1 MPVSAGHPP
10 KYQQDSRA
18 RFDRYEERQKIGTWE
33 HGDIY
38 SARHQGL
45 DCRVTMRVLE
55 LTDETSPEL
64 KTQFI
69 ERAKAISG
77 LNHPNTVQTME
88 AGIDEDVAF
97 IVQPQFEAKPIEGF
111 QPRGLLER
119 SAEGFFPNS
128 ALNTTMRAVVAAL
141 SAIHEQG
148 IVHGNINSKS
158 IVVCPSGVVRLT
170 GLIESQVTN
179 TIDPPAEV
187 CPQHSIRA
195 DILQLGCAFFHITT
209 QSHPESHLCN
219 QTAKQ
224 ISAKLKKKN
233 PGLQKSIR
241 DVIARCLTFGGSSYQ
256 DCSEILAELARA
268 SEQIT
273 LRVPWRLRIYSLAC
287 EFVALALLVP
297 VVVFLFSS
305 SGETFDSLMWPIAML
320 AYPILMETIFGFTIA
335 RRIFGLKL
343 CDHSGDVAFWGRR
356 SFRSVLRIAILIGAI
371 MIPSIVLSMFT
382 EQTFT
387 LVAILMTVMP
397 LLIYTTAFF
406 SKSRWTIYDLV
417 SGASWAEHFNDKL
430 LGTEKAHDSSLR
442 KQRVASEPIDRVD
455 QYEIMELLGSG
466 GMGNVYLAHDPTIN
480 RDVAIKVLADDLAND
495 PGIFSRFESEAAG
508 LGNCRKSLGQS
519 TVPILSVSKF
529 DGGGDFNLHS
539 IQNPQTPSTSR
550 PRNRY
555 YRDSRLRSLSVFLG
569 TWENSDFL
577 ESIDFKPSFHPTHIS
592 TLSKFKTERP
602 CQRTPNFLESVS
614 PWATRPVSAQNC
626 VCVCSRIQR
635 SQTTAC
641 RLYLAMLEY

>member
-1 MPVSAGHPP
+1 MPPNSRSQSCQECGAPIASPSEQVKGVPLTVCSACANAATIAPFDPTATIMPVSAGHPP

-69 ERAKAISG
+69 ERVKAISG

-88 AGIDEDVAF
+88 AGIDEGVAF

-119 SAEGFFPNS
+119 STEGFFPNS
-128 ALNTTMRAVVAAL
+128 ALNTTMRSVVTAL
-141 SAIHEQG
+141 KAIHDQG

-170 GLIESQVTN
+170 GLIEPQITSA
-179 TIDPPAEV
+179 IDPPAEV

-256 DCSEILAELARA
+256 NCSEILAELARA

-287 EFVALALLVP
+287 EFVALAMMVP
-297 VVVFLFSS
+297 VAVFFFSS
-305 SGETFDSLMWPIAML
+305 SKENFMTQRLIATSQSKFWQMIWPMTREFSADLKVKLLDLEIAANPWVSPLYQFLVLANLMA
-320 AYPILMETIFGFTIA
+320 A
-335 RRIFGLKL
+335 
-343 CDHSGDVAFWGRR
+343 
-356 SFRSVLRIAILIGAI
+356 AI
-371 MIPSIVLSMFT
+371 S
-382 EQTFT
+382 
-387 LVAILMTVMP
+387 
-397 LLIYTTAFF
+397 IYTVFRTPKRQA
-406 SKSRWTIYDLV
+406 L
-417 SGASWAEHFNDKL
+417 H
-430 LGTEKAHDSSLR
+430 
-442 KQRVASEPIDRVD
+442 
-455 QYEIMELLGSG
+455 
-466 GMGNVYLAHDPTIN
+466 
-480 RDVAIKVLADDLAND
+480 DLAT
-495 PGIFSRFESEAAG
+495 GTI
-508 LGNCRKSLGQS
+508 
-519 TVPILSVSKF
+519 VI
-529 DGGGDFNLHS
+529 
-539 IQNPQTPSTSR
+539 
-550 PRNRY
+550 
-555 YRDSRLRSLSVFLG
+555 RD
-569 TWENSDFL
+569 
-577 ESIDFKPSFHPTHIS
+577 
-592 TLSKFKTERP
+592 
-602 CQRTPNFLESVS
+602 
-614 PWATRPVSAQNC
+614 
-626 VCVCSRIQR
+626 
-635 SQTTAC
+635 
-641 RLYLAMLEY
+641 